1 MSEKNT
7 RKDPKKKPETTYT
20 PLLSDDD
27 GTAKPIRSK
36 NKDPMA
42 KVRKE
47 IEEQQRQ
54 QREKAELLKL
64 RQGISDESEE
74 LPEPEIRTYEKPK
87 GWKAVENFFYH
98 YKWCMGMIIFAV
110 VLVTVLTVQLV
121 TREKYDLYVLLIANS
136 DSSGIYVKTEDIET
150 ALERYCPDFDENGKV
165 HVAVNYIDLINR
177 GVMSE
182 YNDAQQS
189 KFSAELFT
197 GDSQLYLTDTGIIKL
212 INEVSGKETLSA
224 TQEASSE
231 STSEETLLIQFF
243 TDFSEEYPDAVLY
256 QGCGLQL
263 NTTGFIDE
271 ARWKSCPDT
280 VGLYLR
286 DEFENMTGNDKE
298 AVEQRRRARIVYENI
313 VTGNVVNPEQEGR

>member
-7 RKDPKKKPETTYT
+7 DNSPKETPEINYK

-27 GTAKPIRSK
+27 GTARPIRRK
-36 NKDPMA
+36 PKDPMA
-42 KVRKE
+42 KVRRE

-64 RQGISDESEE
+64 RQGLTDETEE
-74 LPEPEIRTYEKPK
+74 IPEQETRTYEKPK

-98 YKWCMGMIIFAV
+98 YKWMLGISVFAV
-110 VLVTVLTVQLV
+110 ALVTILIVQTL
-121 TREKYDLYVLLIANS
+121 TREKSDLYVLLIANS
-136 DSSGIYVKTEDIET
+136 SSSGLYVKADDIET
-150 ALERYCPDFDENGKV
+150 ALERYCPDFDGNGTV
-165 HVAVNYIDLINR
+165 HIAVNYIDLINK

-197 GDSQLYLTDTGIIKL
+197 GDSQLYLTDTGIISL
-212 INEVSGKETLSA
+212 INDVSGKDTPAEPETTA
-224 TQEASSE
+224 
-231 STSEETLLIQFF
+231 EETLQIEFF
-243 TDFSEEYPDAVLY
+243 VDFSGEYPDAVLY

-263 NTTGFIDE
+263 NATGFIDE
-271 ARWKSCPDT
+271 ARWQGCPDS

-286 DEFENMTGNDKE
+286 DEFENMTGNNKD
-298 AVEQRRRARIVYENI
+298 AIEQRRRARIVYDNI
-313 VTGNVVNPEQEGR
+313 VTGNVVNPDWEGR